1 MASLLPYVIIAGIVV
16 VFFVVCYILF
26 SGGTAEKEEK
36 KEKKRQVHAAGRPAS
51 GKESYHTEEDGKKRP
66 VQKRQPVREDTAPIP
81 RISTVTVR
89 ERQENPDET
98 AFVTTKG
105 EAVRRNGK
113 IVYQEPVHSSKKKV
127 PIDATQVLSREEILE
142 AMNKIDKEEAAAY
155 KAREVEAKKKSAE
168 KSQPV
173 PDKHEE
179 APAESLADMAAV
191 VSADLAAKDQG
202 EAVASRQGQGRHI
215 VQEVMAETAKAA
227 SKPVSEAAST
237 PVSDETQ
244 IISPTELRKKQEEME
259 KAAVAEDQTA
269 VLDTKRLHEAIH
281 NTDAAPVS
289 DKTMVVHPVLSHDE
303 ESGNELKTKS
313 PWGNELIHPAAK
325 AAPMAG
331 AGRTS
336 IWEKAP
342 ESDSPFMAQ
351 CTDHFL
357 RQFGM
362 VTEPMKAQS
371 ASITAAAFQ
380 RIGCHTEGERK
391 QALSSLIAQEALQ
404 NVQKAYV
411 SHPQDYVAAIAL
423 QAFADIV
430 QGSPVSTRH
439 LVAVDALKVM
449 PYLSD
454 NHYKILAI
462 LLLFLYSRNAHNV
475 DTETFG
481 QYIEKYVLPFLDG
494 FPTERSYYQQLDYLH
509 CTAFEGKE
517 THFAEILSDSY
528 PLLFRYRGFTEE
540 ELRKVLKGTP
550 MPAEYIVRSFNS
562 PLVKLAMIDESMATR
577 FFRLAGISDRAMQAQ
592 LLRLAKKRPAGF
604 GGEEALDIMEDIS
617 PVLADLGDIW
627 DSTML
632 RISTLSLLGLY
643 LAQGYIKECIGE
655 EFDLSRWFE

>member
-1 MASLLPYVIIAGIVV
+1 MANLLPYAIVAGIAV

-26 SGGTAEKEEK
+26 SGGSSEKEEK
-36 KEKKRQVHAAGRPAS
+36 KGKNRHGRAASERPGQGKSSLGYDEAEKRRSAQP
-51 GKESYHTEEDGKKRP
+51 
-66 VQKRQPVREDTAPIP
+66 QQPVREDTAPIP
-81 RISTVTVR
+81 RISNVTVR

-105 EAVRRNGK
+105 EAVRRDGK
-113 IVYQEPVHSSKKKV
+113 IVYEEPHRPAKKQEHL
-127 PIDATQVLSREEILE
+127 DATQVLSREEILE
-142 AMNKIDKEEAAAY
+142 AMDKIDKEEAAAH
-155 KAREVEAKKKSAE
+155 KAKEEEAKKKDMAETLRSANAAE
-168 KSQPV
+168 R
-173 PDKHEE
+173 PDGERDGEE
-179 APAESLADMAAV
+179 APNAALADMAAV
-191 VSADLAAKDQG
+191 VAADLAAKSQG
-202 EAVASRQGQGRHI
+202 EAAARPGRRI
-215 VQEVMAETAKAA
+215 EQEVMAETAKAA
-227 SKPVSEAAST
+227 AKG
-237 PVSDETQ
+237 VSDETQ
-244 IISPTELRKKQEEME
+244 VISPAALRRKQEET
-259 KAAVAEDQTA
+259 AAAADETVMFDAGRLSDAMRQTGAAPARDETA
-269 VLDTKRLHEAIH
+269 VMPPVRQHTH
-281 NTDAAPVS
+281 TDA
-289 DKTMVVHPVLSHDE
+289 
-303 ESGNELKTKS
+303 GNETKQQKS
-313 PWGNELIHPAAK
+313 PWDNDLSRSAAK

-331 AGRTS
+331 RPS
-336 IWEKAP
+336 IWEAAP
-342 ESDSPFMAQ
+342 EADSPFMSQ
-351 CTDHFL
+351 CTAHFL

-362 VTEPMKAQS
+362 VTEDMKAQA
-371 ASITAAAFQ
+371 ASITAAAFR
-380 RIGCHTEGERK
+380 RIGCRSDGERK
-391 QALSSLIAQEALQ
+391 KALSSLLAQEALQ

-411 SHPQDYVAAIAL
+411 AHPKDYVAAMAL

-439 LVAVDALKVM
+439 LVAVDALKIM

-454 NHYKILAI
+454 NHYKILSV
-462 LLLFLYSRNAHNV
+462 LLLFLYSRNSHNV
-475 DTETFG
+475 DAETFG
-481 QYIEKYVLPFLDG
+481 QYIDKYVLPFLDG
-494 FPTERSYYQQLDYLH
+494 FPTERPYYQQLDYLH

-517 THFAEILSDSY
+517 THFAEILADSY

-577 FFRLAGISDRAMQAQ
+577 FFRLAGISDRAMQSQ

-643 LAQGYIKECIGE
+643 LAQGYIKEQIGE

>member
-1 MASLLPYVIIAGIVV
+1 MANLLPYVIIAGTAV

-26 SGGTAEKEEK
+26 SGGTSEKEEK
-36 KEKKRQVHAAGRPAS
+36 KGKSRQSHAGGRPS
-51 GKESYHTEEDGKKRP
+51 QGKEALGGDEAGKRRP
-66 VQKRQPVREDTAPIP
+66 AQVRQPVREDTAPIP

-105 EAVRRNGK
+105 EAVRRDGK
-113 IVYQEPVHSSKKKV
+113 IVYEEPVRPAKKQEHL
-127 PIDATQVLSREEILE
+127 DATQVLSREEILE
-142 AMNKIDKEEAAAY
+142 AMNKVDKEEAAAY
-155 KAREVEAKKKSAE
+155 KAKEEEAKKKLAE
-168 KSQPV
+168 KAQPV
-173 PDKHEE
+173 QEAAEEE
-179 APAESLADMAAV
+179 APPAALADMAAV
-191 VSADLAAKDQG
+191 VAADLAAKAQD
-202 EAVASRQGQGRHI
+202 EAAARQGQGRHI

-227 SKPVSEAAST
+227 AKG
-237 PVSDETQ
+237 VSDETQ
-244 IISPTELRKKQEEME
+244 IISPAELRKKQEELS
-259 KAAVAEDQTA
+259 AAAADKTA
-269 VLDTKRLHEAIH
+269 VLDASRLNEAIRR
-281 NTDAAPVS
+281 NEAAPAS
-289 DKTMVVHPVLSHDE
+289 DTTAVMPPVPPQDNE
-303 ESGNELKTKS
+303 GGTELKKKS
-313 PWGNELIHPAAK
+313 PWGNELLRPAGK
-325 AAPMAG
+325 AAPVAG
-331 AGRTS
+331 TGRTS
-336 IWEKAP
+336 IWDTAP
-342 ESDSPFMAQ
+342 EADSPLMSQ
-351 CTDHFL
+351 CTAHFL

-362 VTEPMKAQS
+362 VTETMKAQA
-371 ASITAAAFQ
+371 ASITAAAFR
-380 RIGCHTEGERK
+380 RIGCHTDTERK

-411 SHPQDYVAAIAL
+411 AHPQDYVASIAL

-439 LVAVDALKVM
+439 LVAVDALKIM

-454 NHYKILAI
+454 NHYKILSI
-462 LLLFLYSRNAHNV
+462 LLLFLYSRNSHNV
-475 DTETFG
+475 DAETFG
-481 QYIEKYVLPFLDG
+481 QYIDKYVLPFLDG

-517 THFAEILSDSY
+517 THFAEILADSY

-550 MPAEYIVRSFNS
+550 MPAEYVVRSFNS

-604 GGEEALDIMEDIS
+604 GGEEALDVMEGIS

-643 LAQGYIKECIGE
+643 LAQGYIKEHIGE

>member
-1 MASLLPYVIIAGIVV
+1 MANLLPYAIVAGIAV

-26 SGGTAEKEEK
+26 SGSSSEKEEK
-36 KEKKRQVHAAGRPAS
+36 KGKNRHGRAGSERPAH
-51 GKESYHTEEDGKKRP
+51 GKLSVGYDEAEKRRSAQP
-66 VQKRQPVREDTAPIP
+66 QPPVREDTAPIP
-81 RISTVTVR
+81 RISNVTVR

-105 EAVRRNGK
+105 EAVRRDGK
-113 IVYQEPVHSSKKKV
+113 IVYEEPRRPDKKQENF
-127 PIDATQVLSREEILE
+127 DATQVLSREEILE
-142 AMNKIDKEEAAAY
+142 AMDKIDKEEAAAH
-155 KAREVEAKKKSAE
+155 KAKEEEAKKKAMTE
-168 KSQPV
+168 KSLASQNAEL
-173 PDKHEE
+173 PDREQGAE
-179 APAESLADMAAV
+179 DAAPHAALADMAAV
-191 VSADLAAKDQG
+191 VAADLAAKSQG
-202 EAVASRQGQGRHI
+202 EAAVRQGRRI

-227 SKPVSEAAST
+227 AKG
-237 PVSDETQ
+237 VSDETQ
-244 IISPTELRKKQEEME
+244 VISPAALRRKQEEGAS
-259 KAAVAEDQTA
+259 AAGETVMFDAGCLSDAVSQRGAASAMDETA
-269 VLDTKRLHEAIH
+269 VMPPVRQHA
-281 NTDAAPVS
+281 DA
-289 DKTMVVHPVLSHDE
+289 
-303 ESGNELKTKS
+303 GNEIKQKS
-313 PWGNELIHPAAK
+313 PWGNDLSRSSAK
-325 AAPMAG
+325 AAPAAG
-331 AGRTS
+331 AGRPS
-336 IWEKAP
+336 IWDSAP
-342 ESDSPFMAQ
+342 EDDSPFMSQ
-351 CTDHFL
+351 CTGHFL

-362 VTEPMKAQS
+362 ITEDMKAQA
-371 ASITAAAFQ
+371 ASVTAAAFR
-380 RIGCHTEGERK
+380 RIGCHTDSERK
-391 QALSSLIAQEALQ
+391 KAVSSLLAQEALQ

-411 SHPQDYVAAIAL
+411 AHPSDYVASIAL

-439 LVAVDALKVM
+439 LVAVDALKIM

-454 NHYKILAI
+454 NHYKILSV
-462 LLLFLYSRNAHNV
+462 LLLFLYSRNSHNV
-475 DTETFG
+475 DAETFS
-481 QYIEKYVLPFLDG
+481 QYIDKYVLPFLDG

-517 THFAEILSDSY
+517 THFAEILADSY

-643 LAQGYIKECIGE
+643 LAQGYIKEQIGE